1 MRPKGSPWSGHMTPK
16 EAAKIVATVKPELVV
31 ATHFGMK
38 MIYSGPAYEIKY
50 IQQKTGVPTIAAF
63 DGMKLQIGEKI
74 TIGKIN
80 KHQQN
85 INDFMKR
92 STK

>member
-1 MRPKGSPWSGHMTPK
+1 MASNLTYQKS
-16 EAAKIVATVKPELVV
+16 AVKIVDATKPEMVI

-50 IQQKTGVPTIAAF
+50 IEQKTGVPTVAAF
-63 DGMKLQIGEKI
+63 DGMKLQIDENI
-74 TIGKIN
+74 TIGKIKRPQKN
-80 KHQQN
+80 MEA
-85 INDFMKR
+85 FLKR